1 MLRVFPNNIISN
13 NTKINWVINNARMI
27 IIKLVVCINLTT
39 KLKLVLLR
47 LLVVLDL
54 TQVDKV
60 AILHDSVPF
69 SLSCSVC
76 QLTTHVLFDELLPH
90 LLSFFLLLLSPV
102 DVVRPHLVLQ
112 MPLSHRNFLQA

>member
-1 MLRVFPNNIISN
+1 
-13 NTKINWVINNARMI
+13 MI

-60 AILHDSVPF
+60 AILHDSVPL
-69 SLSCSVC
+69 SLPCFVSELSAH
-76 QLTTHVLFDELLPH
+76 LLFDELLPR
-90 LLSFFLLLLSPV
+90 LLSFLLLLLSPV

-112 MPLSHRNFLQA
+112 ILLSHRNFLQG